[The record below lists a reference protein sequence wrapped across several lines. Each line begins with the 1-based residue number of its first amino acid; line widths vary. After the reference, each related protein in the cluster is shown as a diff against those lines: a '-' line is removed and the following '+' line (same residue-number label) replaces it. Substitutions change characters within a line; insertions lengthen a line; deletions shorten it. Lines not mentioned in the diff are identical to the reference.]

1 MRRPYFY
8 TAQLLCA
15 SGEIEIIS
23 SCIMR
28 TSILRMGPKRKGWTM
43 ARGVRRDLTERLEEC
58 FLQRMCA
65 VTASQSDAHR
75 LREALRAGSV
85 MSPFPQLYTLPN
97 LWSTINRYQQE
108 LYIVRSLASKHPDW
122 IFADVSAAIVH
133 GLWVSYPLLNAV
145 HIVTSPHAHSRSSRY
160 VSRHQIACLDTEV
173 VDGVRVT
180 SLERT
185 CFDCLRRLS
194 FRQSLPIADST
205 LRVSGKD
212 IGHFIEAFDSFHRSA
227 HNHGRAS
234 SIMSFANNLSE
245 SGGESLAR
253 AAMIEQGYMLP
264 TLQVEVPNMVD
275 YGASYY
281 VDFCWY
287 LSSGTIYG
295 EMDGREKYTNPEMTH
310 GRDSVDV
317 LADERLR
324 ESRISIN
331 GVKIL
336 RFGYRDVTRVSRFR
350 YLLDV
355 FGVPSGY
362 AVPDVARTD
371 NPLNKD

>member
-1 MRRPYFY
+1 
-8 TAQLLCA
+8 
-15 SGEIEIIS
+15 
-23 SCIMR
+23 
-28 TSILRMGPKRKGWTM
+28 M
-43 ARGVRRDLTERLEEC
+43 ARGMRRDLTERLERC
-58 FLQRMCA
+58 FFQRLCTMPE
-65 VTASQSDAHR
+65 TQSDAHR
-75 LREALRAGSV
+75 LREALRAGHV
-85 MSPFPQLYTLPN
+85 ISPFPQLYTPPE
-97 LWSTINRYQQE
+97 LWSTISRCQQAR
-108 LYIVRSLASKHPDW
+108 YIVRSLAIKHPDW
-122 IFADVSAAIVH
+122 VFADVSAAIVH
-133 GLWVSYPLLNAV
+133 GLWVSYPLMKTV
-145 HIVTSPHAHSRSSRY
+145 HIVTSPRAHSRSSRN
-160 VSRHQIACLDTEV
+160 VSRHQIAHVDTKV
-173 VDGVRVT
+173 IDGVRVT

-194 FRQSLPIADST
+194 FRMSLPIADSA
-205 LRVSGKD
+205 LRLSSKD
-212 IGHFIEAFDSFHRSA
+212 VGHFIETFESFNRSA
-227 HNHGRAS
+227 HNYARAS
-234 SIMSFANNLSE
+234 DIMAFANGLSE

-264 TLQVEVPNMVD
+264 KLQVEVPNVVD

-287 LSSGTIYG
+287 LSSGMIYG

-336 RFGYRDVTRVSRFR
+336 RFGYRDIAQVSRFR

-362 AVPDVARTD
+362 EVPEVARTD